1 MKKSGPPPLPV
12 NAASARGQAGD
23 RQMQEALA
31 IARKIQ
37 TAMVPQRLP
46 AVDGIEL
53 ASLYLP
59 SEQLGGDLF
68 DVIQLSDD
76 ILAITIFDV
85 ASNGVPAALIASLAK
100 VCFSNHIRLV
110 TSPRAVIER
119 VNEEMV
125 RSVTAN
131 YYITALVAY
140 LDLHDNKLTYCNAA
154 HPYPIIYRRT
164 TGSLEPIKSTG
175 VCMGM
180 FEKGHYEEKS
190 LYLNSGDWL
199 LFFTDGLYRL
209 FPGENELLG
218 RRSLEAEVLR
228 VVKRGSPQQFAKQLE
243 ESHISALSNNGA
255 GDDVTMLAIEF
266 LTQSRKNQ
274 IKEKLGFREN
284 DPVYLQFISY
294 FEEMDKATSI
304 ILSAMDS
311 LGYADESI
319 RKMKIILTELFAN
332 AIYHGN
338 KGDHSKRVIVGHTID
353 KKKVT
358 ISIMDEG
365 DGFDP
370 SKVPDPTLPE
380 NLVKDCGRGLY
391 IVILRGQNG
400 IQQEGQQGH
409 HHQIP
414 CHKITPPRPA
424 SASRDTW
431 GQANPRAPPCARRR
445 PACASSTPTPK
456 PSFSWKTIPASGTNW
471 CACSVRQLT
480 KAAASTLPRS
490 AERRLRRRR
499 TCRNST
505 ASCTRS
511 W

>member
-1 MKKSGPPPLPV
+1 MKKHGPKTSPAPVSGP
-12 NAASARGQAGD
+12 D
-23 RQMQEALA
+23 RDAQMQEELS

-46 AVDGIEL
+46 SVDGIEL

-68 DVIQLSDD
+68 DVVQISDD

-85 ASNGVPAALIASLAK
+85 ASNGVPAALIAALAK
-100 VCFSNHIRLV
+100 VSFSNHIRLV
-110 TSPRAVIER
+110 NSPRAVVER
-119 VNEEMV
+119 VNQEMIRNV
-125 RSVTAN
+125 SAS
-131 YYITALVAY
+131 YYITALVAF

-154 HPYPIIYRRT
+154 HPYPIIYRRASD
-164 TGSLEPIKSTG
+164 SLEPIKSTG

-180 FEKGHYEEKS
+180 FEKGNYEEKS
-190 LYLNSGDWL
+190 LYLSSGDWL

-209 FPGENELLG
+209 FPGENELAG
-218 RRSLEAEVLR
+218 RRSLEADVL
-228 VVKRGSPQQFAKQLE
+228 KAAKHGSPQQFVKQLE
-243 ESHISALSNNGA
+243 ASRALSEPA
-255 GDDVTMLAIEF
+255 ARPGDDITVLMVEF

-274 IKEKLGFREN
+274 IKEKLGFRQN

-294 FEEMDKATSI
+294 FEEMDKATSV

-338 KGDHSKRVIVGHTID
+338 KGDHSKKVIVGHTID
-353 KKKVT
+353 KNKVT

-380 NLVKDCGRGLY
+380 NLIKDCGRGIY
-391 IVILRGQNG
+391 IVRNYADKLEFNAKGNRV
-400 IQQEGQQGH
+400 
-409 HHQIP
+409 
-414 CHKITPPRPA
+414 
-424 SASRDTW
+424 
-431 GQANPRAPPCARRR
+431 
-445 PACASSTPTPK
+445 
-456 PSFSWKTIPASGTNW
+456 TISKYHVT
-471 CACSVRQLT
+471 
-480 KAAASTLPRS
+480 
-490 AERRLRRRR
+490 
-499 TCRNST
+499 
-505 ASCTRS
+505 
-511 W
+511 